1 MRKGEKLGLF
11 PGAVPRLSA
20 KPEGRTESEFGGGGK
35 DTWVLRSPSEPK
47 SVPPNF
53 HPAQVLLSRRVTS
66 RVAEA
71 FYWLGRY
78 LERSQE
84 VARMIQFFQTVRMGE
99 LYLI

>member
-1 MRKGEKLGLF
+1 MQNGDKGELF
-11 PGAVPRLSA
+11 PGALPRLSA

-53 HPAQVLLSRRVTS
+53 HAAQVLLSRRVTS

-71 FYWLGRY
+71 FYLLGRH
-78 LERSQE
+78 LGRSQA
-84 VARMIQFFQTVRMGE
+84 VARVIRHFAIIAIGR
-99 LYLI
+99 

>member
-1 MRKGEKLGLF
+1 MQNGDKGELF
-11 PGAVPRLSA
+11 PGALPRLSA

-53 HPAQVLLSRRVTS
+53 HAAQVLLSRRVTS

-71 FYWLGRY
+71 FYWLGRHPQQ
-78 LERSQE
+78 SQE
-84 VARMIQFFQTVRMGE
+84 GDPVIPIFGNVPESE
-99 LYLI
+99 LHA